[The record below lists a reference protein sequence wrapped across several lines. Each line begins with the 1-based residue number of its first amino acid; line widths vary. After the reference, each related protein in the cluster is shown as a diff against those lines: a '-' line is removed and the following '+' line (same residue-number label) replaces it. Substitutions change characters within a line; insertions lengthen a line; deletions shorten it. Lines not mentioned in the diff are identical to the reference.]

1 MFCSLVCCCLLF
13 VFFGFFGFGFGFFI
27 FLFVVFAPLVGV
39 EGRIGYAGD
48 VDHDALGVQG
58 FEGGAADVGRGSLQ
72 AVEKQAGGF
81 VIEVARDDKLQDLH
95 EGDLDG
101 LGVLEDGQVDGA
113 GSCAARR
120 INEEAVR
127 YADIVKIAEAAGAEG
142 GRAALGAVGLDVL
155 TTLNFH
161 DECSTPSPLVIFK
174 NHQVRVGSLYKIL
187 ITWELHGKS

>member
-1 MFCSLVCCCLLF
+1 
-13 VFFGFFGFGFGFFI
+13 
-27 FLFVVFAPLVGV
+27 
-39 EGRIGYAGD
+39 
-48 VDHDALGVQG
+48 
-58 FEGGAADVGRGSLQ
+58 
-72 AVEKQAGGF
+72 GGF

-95 EGDLDG
+95 ECDLDG

-120 INEEAVR
+120 INEETVR

-142 GRAALGAVGLDVL
+142 GRAALGAVGLNVL

-174 NHQVRVGSLYKIL
+174 NHQVRVGSLYKGNYPLTVGIQSPQPHDQTV
-187 ITWELHGKS
+187 IVRNGRFSIQKAGEPS